1 MNYIYVQGR
10 VGQQFLNS
18 LNSLNC
24 YWIVS
29 GSWKVL
35 EIMSFYIE
43 DLFLKCSRI
52 LLYKFHK
59 SLYSSFSWFIFLKL
73 MPLYR
78 FQLLFDDAKTSRILF
93 LLIFVFHEICLWL
106 LWHSAF
112 LKKPSNQLLNFQRRS
127 CFWKILICSLNV
139 LDLFLDL
146 HC

>member
-1 MNYIYVQGR
+1 MYR
-10 VGQQFLNS
+10 VELAS
-18 LNSLNC
+18 
-24 YWIVS
+24 
-29 GSWKVL
+29 VL
-35 EIMSFYIE
+35 EFLEFVELLLDCKWFLKSPWNNEFLYE

-78 FQLLFDDAKTSRILF
+78 LQLLFDDAKTFRILF

-112 LKKPSNQLLNFQRRS
+112 LKKPSNQLLYFQRRS

-139 LDLFLDL
+139 LDLFLNL